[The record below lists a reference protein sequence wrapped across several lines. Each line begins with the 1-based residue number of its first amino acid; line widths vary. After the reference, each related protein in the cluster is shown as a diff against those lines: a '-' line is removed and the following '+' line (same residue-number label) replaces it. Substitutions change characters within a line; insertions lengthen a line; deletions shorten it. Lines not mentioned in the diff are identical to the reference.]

1 MKQKY
6 QKKPAEQRKL
16 ALEHIEQLMAQA
28 KSAYKK
34 SPKLSNRYV
43 AMARNIAM
51 KFKIRM
57 PRHLKRMYCKHCYS
71 FLMPG
76 DNCRVR
82 VSGGKIIYYCL
93 NCKKFM
99 RFPLKK

>member
-16 ALEHIEQLMAQA
+16 ALEHIEQLMEQA
-28 KSAYKK
+28 KNAFKK
-34 SPKLSNRYV
+34 DPKLSNRYV
-43 AMARNIAM
+43 SMARKIAM

-57 PRHLKRMYCKHCYS
+57 PQHLKRMYCKHCHY

-76 DNCRVR
+76 GNCRVR
-82 VSGGKIIYYCL
+82 VSSGKVVYYCL